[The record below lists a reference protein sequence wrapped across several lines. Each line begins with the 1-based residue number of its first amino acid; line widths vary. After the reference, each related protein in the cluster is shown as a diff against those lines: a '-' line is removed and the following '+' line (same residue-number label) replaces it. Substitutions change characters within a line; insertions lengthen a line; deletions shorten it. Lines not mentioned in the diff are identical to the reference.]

1 MRILFVWPG
10 KTRNTSYR
18 TLQQEYLGKIKL
30 LAQVRLVET
39 QVARGLEEKWA
50 EKILEKEAQGLE
62 KYAKDGYIICLSD
75 GGKELSSEELAGLM
89 ELKSV
94 NSGRQLIF
102 LVGGF
107 LGLAPRIMEKADL
120 KLSLSRMTFSH
131 ELART
136 VLLEQVY
143 RALNLIK
150 GYAYPK

>member
-10 KTRNTSYR
+10 KTRNASYR

-75 GGKELSSEELAGLM
+75 GGRELSSEELAGLM

-94 NSGRQLIF
+94 DSGRQLIF